1 MKPKDNP
8 QHLNELYPDV
18 VFALET
24 TSLLDSITRR
34 LGVTA
39 DLKEQGSTTSI
50 VIHFEMGYV
59 VELTPWSVPEGQ
71 SSTWFMEKLRAGRM
85 LTKTD
90 VLAVICTIKKNDS
103 DEVLVKP
110 FAIEAEHPAILLVK
124 LSTWIFKLLKIR
136 IHPLQDPDE
145 GEANND

>member
-8 QHLNELYPDV
+8 QHLNQLYPDV

-39 DLKEQGSTTSI
+39 DLKEQGSTNSI

-124 LSTWIFKLLKIR
+124 LSTWIYKLLKIR
-136 IHPLQDPDE
+136 IHPLQESEE
-145 GEANND
+145 GETENE

>member
-1 MKPKDNP
+1 MKPKDNS

-24 TSLLDSITRR
+24 TSLLDSISRR

-39 DLKEQGSTTSI
+39 DLNEQGSETAI
-50 VIHFEMGYV
+50 VIQFEMGYV

-71 SSTWFMEKLRAGRM
+71 PSTWFMEKLRAGRM

-90 VLAVICTIKKNDS
+90 ILAVICTVKKNDS
-103 DEVLVKP
+103 DEFLVKP
-110 FAIEAEHPAILLVK
+110 FALEAEHPAMMLVK
-124 LSTWIFKLLKIR
+124 ISAWIYKILKIR
-136 IHPLQDPDE
+136 IHPMQEANE
-145 GEANND
+145 GEVEND

>member
-34 LGVTA
+34 LGVIA
-39 DLKEQGSTTSI
+39 DLKEQGSITSI
-50 VIHFEMGYV
+50 VIHFDMGYV

-90 VLAVICTIKKNDS
+90 VLAVICTVKKNGS
-103 DEVLVKP
+103 DDELVKP
-110 FAIEAEHPAILLVK
+110 FALEAEHPTILFVK
-124 LSTWIFKLLKIR
+124 LSTWIYKLLKIR
-136 IHPLQDPDE
+136 ILPLQDPDK
-145 GEANND
+145 GEANDD

>member
-34 LGVTA
+34 LGVSA

-90 VLAVICTIKKNDS
+90 VLAVICTIKEDDS
-103 DEVLVKP
+103 DEALVKP

-124 LSTWIFKLLKIR
+124 LSTWIYKLLKIR
-136 IHPLQDPDE
+136 IHPLQELDE
-145 GEANND
+145 GATEHD

>member
-1 MKPKDNP
+1 MKPKDSP

-39 DLKEQGSTTSI
+39 ERNEQGTETSI
-50 VIHFEMGYV
+50 VIQFEMGYV

-90 VLAVICTIKKNDS
+90 ILAVICTVKKNDS
-103 DEVLVKP
+103 DEFLVKP
-110 FAIEAEHPAILLVK
+110 FALEAEHPAFMLAKI
-124 LSTWIFKLLKIR
+124 SAWIYTLLKIR
-136 IHPLQDPDE
+136 IHPLQESEE
-145 GEANND
+145 GMTEND

>member
-1 MKPKDNP
+1 MNPKDNP

-34 LGVTA
+34 IGITA
-39 DLKEQGSTTSI
+39 ELKEQGSTTSI

-90 VLAVICTIKKNDS
+90 ILAVICTVKKNDS
-103 DEVLVKP
+103 DEFLVKP
-110 FAIEAEHPAILLVK
+110 FALEAEHPAVMLAKI
-124 LSTWIFKLLKIR
+124 STWIYKILKIR
-136 IHPLQDPDE
+136 IHPLQELDE
-145 GEANND
+145 GRPEND